1 MDVNYNTR
9 SGMSIPLAD
18 IVESGNDYVKF
29 ANGLILF
36 YIHNLHNIA
45 SSISSLYD
53 SATRTVRFTVDLPKR
68 YPYNIM
74 TEIFD
79 VETNIYGFN
88 KNGSFWG
95 PALLSVGP
103 WVRAWQTESII
114 YTFSLGSYSSEFSA
128 SDTYTLTSGGTFI
141 VGKWK

>member
-1 MDVNYNTR
+1 MDINYNTQ
-9 SGMSIPLAD
+9 SGTSIPLAD

-36 YIHNLHNIA
+36 YIYNLHSIA
-45 SSISSLYD
+45 SSISSKYD
-53 SATRTVRFTVDLPKR
+53 SATRTVRFDVDLPKK

-114 YTFSLGSYSSEFSA
+114 YTFSVGSYSSAFST
-128 SDTYTLTSGGTFI
+128 SDTYTLDSGGTFI